1 MTTTPPTQTT
11 ARLFRRAVG
20 LLVAF
25 LVCLGPLSGVPA
37 SAGPPPAAHDR
48 IVSDDPADWTPHVL
62 NGRVNAIVQVG
73 GTVIV
78 GGAFKEVQVPGGAIV
93 ERRNLFAF
101 DAATGELSTTF
112 RPGISGKVFA
122 LATDGT
128 HVFVGGEFSR
138 LSGGD
143 VFRLGKLDLNGK
155 RVAGFAA
162 PVTGAVVYDLAVA
175 NGNLYVGGRFSAV
188 HGVARSAF
196 AVVDAATGAL
206 RADIDVPFTGIH
218 NGGSTHV
225 AKLDVTPDGTKLVA
239 VGNFTAVGGQSRR
252 QIAMLDLTPT
262 TATVSGWAT
271 TRYSTQCSSR
281 FETYIRDV
289 DIAPDGTYF
298 VVVTTGAFFGGVTAG
313 VLCDTA
319 ARWEIGPTAANQQ
332 PTWVDYA
339 GGDTTFSVS
348 VTGTAVYV
356 GGHFRWWNNPY
367 AGDRVGPGTIKRN
380 GIAALDPVNGL
391 PLSWNPGRKLGVGVF
406 AFLATPDG
414 LWVGSDTDVIGGEI
428 HARLAFFPLAGG
440 TTVPIHQPATLPGR
454 LFTLSQTS
462 PGTALSVRSF
472 DGTTAGSRTE
482 LATSVDWS
490 RARGAF
496 LTGGR
501 IYAGWDDGRIYSRRF
516 DGTSVGSK
524 VTQAYLRGL
533 TTTHFPVASVTGMFY
548 DHGRGRLYYTVN
560 GDGRLFYRYFT
571 PESEVIGA
579 VTFVAT
585 GPNDGFDWASVRG
598 MTLAGDAL
606 YVARSWGALQRIA
619 WNGAPIAGTVTV
631 VDADPAQAWA
641 SRGLVVTD
649 P

>member
-1 MTTTPPTQTT
+1 M
-11 ARLFRRAVG
+11 G
-20 LLVAF
+20 S
-25 LVCLGPLSGVPA
+25 LGGTLA
-37 SAGPPPAAHDR
+37 SAGPPPSPHDR
-48 IVSDDPADWTPHVL
+48 VVSSDPADWTPHVL

-73 GTVIV
+73 NTVIV
-78 GGAFKEVQVPGGAIV
+78 GGAFERVQVPGGAIV

-101 DAATGELSTTF
+101 DAATGTLSTTF
-112 RPGISGKVFA
+112 RPGVSGKVFA

-128 HVFVGGEFSR
+128 HVYVGGEFSR

-162 PVTGAVVYDLAVA
+162 PVTGPAVYDLAVA
-175 NGNLYVGGRFSAV
+175 NGNLYVGGRFTAV

-196 AVVDAATGAL
+196 AVVDAASGAL
-206 RADIDVPFTGIH
+206 REIHVPFTGVH

-239 VGNFTAVGGQSRR
+239 VGNFTTVAGQFRR

-262 TATVSGWAT
+262 TAVVSGWAT
-271 TRYSTQCSSR
+271 ARYATQCASR
-281 FETYIRDV
+281 FETYLRDV

-298 VVVTTGAFFGGVTAG
+298 VVVTTGAFFGGATAG

-319 ARWEIGPTAANQQ
+319 ARWEIGPTTANQQ
-332 PTWVDYA
+332 PTWVNYA
-339 GGDTTFSVS
+339 GGDTTFSVA

-356 GGHFRWWNNPY
+356 GGHFRWWNNPF
-367 AGDRVGPGTIKRN
+367 AGDEVGPGTIKRK
-380 GIAALDPVNGL
+380 GIAALDPANGL

-406 AFLATPDG
+406 AFLATRDG
-414 LWVGSDTDVIGGEI
+414 LWAGSDTDQIGSEY

-440 TTVPIHQPATLPGR
+440 TTIPVHRPARLPGR
-454 LFTLSQTS
+454 LFTLPLTA
-462 PGTALSVRSF
+462 PGTALGERTF
-472 DGTTAGSRTE
+472 DGASVGAPGT
-482 LATSVDWS
+482 LPTSVDWS

-496 LTGGR
+496 LANGR
-501 IYAGWDDGRIYSRRF
+501 IYTGWDDGRIYARRF
-516 DGTSVGSK
+516 DGDVVGSK

-533 TTTHFPVASVTGMFY
+533 TATHFPVASVTGMFF
-548 DHGRGRLYYTVN
+548 DHTRGRLYYTVN

-571 PESEVIGA
+571 PQSEVIGA

-606 YVARSWGALQRIA
+606 FVARSWGVLQRIS
-619 WNGAPIAGTVTV
+619 WNGAPVAGTVTA
-631 VDADPAQAWA
+631 VDADAAQAWA
-641 SRGLVVTD
+641 SRGLVVTN